1 MHSSAASAVF
11 FEKGQTYADEVFPL
25 AAPLTLIL
33 IGGLRLLVIYLVGSK
48 AVKIISG
55 SRGDDK
61 IGDLAMEIVIILL
74 AVFGVDILL
83 DIVLP

>member
-1 MHSSAASAVF
+1 MHSSAANAVF